1 MEGTRKGYL
10 FREQW
15 YVKGEGV
22 GLRGGASPYKH
33 LFSTPPPPTGAFKKC
48 PDNDWC
54 GRGQRR
60 VNVVEY

>member
-33 LFSTPPPPTGAFKKC
+33 LFRGGGGPPPELLK
-48 PDNDWC
+48 
-54 GRGQRR
+54 
-60 VNVVEY
+60 NVRITIGVEEVKEGLTL